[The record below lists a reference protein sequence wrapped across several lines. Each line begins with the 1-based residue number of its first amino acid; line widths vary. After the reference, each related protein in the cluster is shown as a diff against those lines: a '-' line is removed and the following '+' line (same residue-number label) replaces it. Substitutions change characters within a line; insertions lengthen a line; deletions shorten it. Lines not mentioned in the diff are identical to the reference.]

1 MYFSVRLI
9 FYNGNIALLK
19 HVFPYHRFN
28 KNESTTQIILTLCT
42 LQYVFAF
49 FCILFFLFAEFQN

>member
-19 HVFPYHRFN
+19 HIFPHRHFN
-28 KNESTTQIILTLCT
+28 KNEHTAQIILTIRT
-42 LQYVFAF
+42 LQYLFAF
-49 FCILFFLFAEFQN
+49 FCILLFLFAEFQN